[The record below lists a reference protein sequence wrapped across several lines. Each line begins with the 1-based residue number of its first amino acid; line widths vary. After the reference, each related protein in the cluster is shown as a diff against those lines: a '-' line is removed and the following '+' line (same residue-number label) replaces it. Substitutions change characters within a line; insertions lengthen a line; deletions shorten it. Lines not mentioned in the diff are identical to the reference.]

1 MKKKGFT
8 LIELLVVIAI
18 IGILAA
24 ILLPALARAREAA
37 RRASCAN
44 NLKQIGLS
52 LKMYSNESR
61 GGKLPPVGF
70 YFARSQ
76 HVGADPNNAL
86 GGLGYPSTVDH
97 FNAVFMPKGDAI
109 YPEYLPDANVL
120 VCPSDAESDLSDDL
134 NIDPGCAGLNDSFD
148 GTEPGGVEGC
158 QGNFHDSYM
167 YVGWIYDKIGAEG
180 DPQQAT
186 TAIVDAAF
194 AGTTGSIGNEEPVPV
209 QSVLAFTKAMFQT
222 FLTDAAEF
230 FTAGGDLDYFGD
242 FKGSNRRFDE
252 DVNVDPARS
261 ENVLGGLAGV
271 GIYEIGSG
279 HPATGVYYG
288 NGETQT
294 MFRLREGVERFLIT
308 DVNNPGASD
317 AAQSNIW
324 IMADQ
329 ISQLPS
335 GFNHI
340 PGGSNVLYL
349 DGHVAFVRYEDGV
362 PCHRSYAAVVEGVQ
376 N

>member
-52 LKMYSNESR
+52 LKMYSNESK
-61 GGKLPPVGF
+61 GEKLPPVGF
-70 YFARSQ
+70 YFSRSE
-76 HVGADPNNAL
+76 HIGNDPSNTVGAGSN
-86 GGLGYPSTVDH
+86 
-97 FNAVFMPKGDAI
+97 FEAVFVAKPTSV

-120 VCPSDAESDLSDDL
+120 VCPSDAESDLGTDVAL
-134 NIDPGCAGLNDSFD
+134 DPRCAGFDSSND
-148 GTEPGGVEGC
+148 GTEAHGVEGC
-158 QGNFHDSYM
+158 SDNFHDSYM
-167 YVGWIYDKIGAEG
+167 YVGWIYDKIGAVG

-186 TAIVDAAF
+186 TAKLDVSF
-194 AGTTGSIGNEEPVPV
+194 GGSGAGIGNDEPVPV
-209 QSVLAFTKAMFQT
+209 QSVLAFTKAMVQT
-222 FLTDAAEF
+222 FTTDI
-230 FTAGGDLDYFGD
+230 TAYLGGGGVPALFGD
-242 FKGSNRRFDE
+242 VRSSGRRFDE
-252 DVNVDPARS
+252 DVDVNPTNGFNIA
-261 ENVLGGLAGV
+261 A
-271 GIYEIGSG
+271 IYEVAPTSG
-279 HPATGVYYG
+279 VFYG

-308 DVNNPGASD
+308 DINNPGAAS
-317 AAQSNIW
+317 AAQSTLW

-329 ISQLPS
+329 ISQLPT

-340 PGGSNVLYL
+340 PGGSNVLYM
-349 DGHVAFVRYEDGV
+349 DGHVAFVRYQDGE
-362 PCHRSYAAVVEGVQ
+362 PCYRSFASVVEGVQ